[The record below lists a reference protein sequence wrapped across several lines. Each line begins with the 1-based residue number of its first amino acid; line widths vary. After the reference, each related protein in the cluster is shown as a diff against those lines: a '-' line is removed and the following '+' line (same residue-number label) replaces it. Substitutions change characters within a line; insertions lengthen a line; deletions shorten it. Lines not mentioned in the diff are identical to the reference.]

1 MTTSSAATMP
11 DDDPQPV
18 RGSDP
23 LVAAR
28 TLKTAMKKME
38 RLENGLRRAH
48 ESIATVRDDLS
59 TIQRAL
65 DLAPVPTR
73 RQRHPAPAPI
83 GPEPTVHDLSMNEVG
98 NHRAVAIFDGAK
110 EVRMS
115 AMLKDF
121 LAILAADDEMSPDD
135 LVGSKTFKRLRVLME
150 KKWVG
155 HAFDRHAISQL
166 LWRLRCALDDAG
178 LDRRLIQ
185 ISRAGARLRL
195 KRAPAGIGEG

>member
-1 MTTSSAATMP
+1 MATSSAATMP
-11 DDDPQPV
+11 DDDPQPA

-65 DLAPVPTR
+65 DLAPAPAR
-73 RQRHPAPAPI
+73 RKRHPAPI
-83 GPEPTVHDLSMNEVG
+83 GPEPTVHDLSVNEVG

-121 LAILAADDEMSPDD
+121 LATLAADDEMSPDD
-135 LVGSKTFKRLRVLME
+135 LVGWKTFKRLRVLME

-155 HAFDRHAISQL
+155 HTFDRHAISQL
-166 LWRLRCALDDAG
+166 LWRLRCALDGAG

>member
-1 MTTSSAATMP
+1 MATSLAATMP
-11 DDDPQPV
+11 DDDPQPI
-18 RGSDP
+18 RGADTP
-23 LVAAR
+23 VAAR
-28 TLKTAMKKME
+28 TLKTALRKMA

-65 DLAPVPTR
+65 DLAPARTR
-73 RQRHPAPAPI
+73 RRRRPAPL
-83 GPEPTVHDLSMNEVG
+83 GPEPTAHDLSLKKVG
-98 NHRAVAIFDGAK
+98 NRAVAIFDGAN
-110 EVRMS
+110 EGRMS
-115 AMLKDF
+115 ATLRDF

-135 LVGSKTFKRLRVLME
+135 LVGWKTFKRLRVLME
-150 KKWVG
+150 KWVG

-166 LWRLRCALDDAG
+166 LWRLRCALDGAG